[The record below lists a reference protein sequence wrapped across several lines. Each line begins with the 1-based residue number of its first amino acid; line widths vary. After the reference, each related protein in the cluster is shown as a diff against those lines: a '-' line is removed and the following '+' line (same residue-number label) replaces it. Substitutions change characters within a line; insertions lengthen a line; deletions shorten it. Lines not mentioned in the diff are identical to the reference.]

1 MLDPALTDPPLGN
14 GANVL
19 NKNQQGF
26 DLYGNPILNN
36 SGLPTKFPLSGNP
49 VSGSGEIEGIKHG
62 KDDRRFLLSSCPF
75 SMAPNDSQE
84 IVVGITVGFR
94 GNYLSNITDLKGKIT
109 SLSKSTILEVHS
121 SNNSPKRSFSLIG
134 NYPNPFNPS
143 TIIEFNLE
151 TGSTISIDIFNLLV
165 QKIKSIQNG
174 YLTNGKYSVKWNG
187 KDEKGKSVGS
197 GLYFARISDG
207 KMSVTQKLILEK

>member
-1 MLDPALTDPPLGN
+1 
-14 GANVL
+14 L

-26 DLYGNPILNN
+26 NDYGHPIFNN

-49 VSGSGEIEGIKHG
+49 VSGSGEIDGIEHG
-62 KDDRRFLLSSCPF
+62 KDDRRFLLSSGPF

-84 IVVGITVGFR
+84 IVVGITVGFG

-143 TIIEFNLE
+143 TNIEFNLE
-151 TGSTISIDIFNLLV
+151 TGSTISIDIFNLLG

-174 YLTNGKYSVKWNG
+174 YLTNGKHSVKWNG